1 MDEKDPWCPN
11 VQAEWRLEGSLS
23 QKKKNKVITMR
34 LTSSGQGS
42 SMRKDRAMD
51 PTASRKA
58 SVLRSSNLRDWKDSL
73 GVTCR
78 QDWELGRFLEP
89 CREYGCC

>member
-1 MDEKDPWCPN
+1 
-11 VQAEWRLEGSLS
+11 
-23 QKKKNKVITMR
+23 MR
-34 LTSSGQGS
+34 LTSGGQGS

-58 SVLRSSNLRDWKDSL
+58 SVLRSSNLREWKDSL

-78 QDWELGRFLEP
+78 QDWGLVRFLEP
-89 CREYGCC
+89 CREYGCH